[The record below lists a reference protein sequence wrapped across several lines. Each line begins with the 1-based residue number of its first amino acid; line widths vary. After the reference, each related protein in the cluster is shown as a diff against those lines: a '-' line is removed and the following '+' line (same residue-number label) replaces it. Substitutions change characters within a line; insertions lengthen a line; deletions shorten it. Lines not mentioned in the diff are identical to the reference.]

1 MTEINIQELKNI
13 VRDLVLAFVAV
24 LSFGLEL
31 TGLLGIWPVVLG
43 LVAALVTWR
52 FGRFQSL
59 PTNAILAAT
68 FALNAPRGDQVW
80 FTAVAGSLVM
90 GACLLE
96 SPLRYQIRKRSG
108 TAIKAVHLPG
118 FKAVGYLDQTFTF
131 DVTTV
136 GLVVLG
142 LAALFSL
149 PMLPVMLVVIAGFA
163 VALGLIGWNIWKW
176 PPSRVEASFRK
187 AAARYEPTFLIHF
200 SAPPESEYQILMW
213 LPVFERVGQKY
224 LVIVRERYMF
234 DIVANAT
241 TAPVVLCPTLAS
253 VEAVMDSPTSAV
265 YYVNNSM
272 KNSQGVRFGDK
283 IHVQILHGESDKPA
297 SYNPVTAMFDEIYV
311 AGQGG
316 IDRYAQ
322 HGVDIPADKFRI
334 VGRPQVEKVAPA
346 AGSITEVA
354 EPLVLYAPT
363 WHGFHDDA
371 GLTSLPWAT
380 TVVQAL
386 LDLGVRVIFRPHP
399 YSFKHAPSIR
409 LINEA
414 NQLLAKANAEGG
426 QHLFGADATT
436 MPLFDTFNTTDALVT
451 DVSSVAADFLF
462 SGKPFAVVDVGEP
475 EVDPLEE
482 YPMMRAGYLLR
493 PRIED
498 PGPVLADMFRH
509 DPMAGVRQQLRTY
522 YLGDFPAE
530 TYAEAFLDQVRTTV
544 AEGTARRQ
552 SA

>member
-1 MTEINIQELKNI
+1 MRNVNIQELKNLI
-13 VRDLVLAFVAV
+13 RDLGLAFTAV
-24 LSFGLEL
+24 LVFALEL
-31 TGLLGIWPVVLG
+31 TGQLGIWPVVIG
-43 LVAALVTWR
+43 LVAVLVTWK

-59 PTNAILAAT
+59 PTNAILAAA
-68 FALNAPRGDQVW
+68 FAMEAPRGDQAW
-80 FTAVAGSLVM
+80 FTAVTAAFVV

-131 DVTTV
+131 DITTI
-136 GLVVLG
+136 GLLALGICVL
-142 LAALFSL
+142 FHP
-149 PMLPVMLVVIAGFA
+149 PMLPVMIAVVVGFGG
-163 VALGLIGWNIWKW
+163 ALGLIAWNIWKW
-176 PPSRVEASFRK
+176 PPSRVEANFRR
-187 AAARYEPTFLIHF
+187 AADRYDPKFLIHF
-200 SAPPESEYQILMW
+200 SAPVESEYQLLMW
-213 LPVFERVGQKY
+213 LPIFERVGLKY
-224 LVIVRERYMF
+224 MVIVRERYMF

-241 TAPVVLCPTLAS
+241 QAPVVLCPTLAS

-322 HGVDIPADKFRI
+322 HGVDIPPEKFRI
-334 VGRPQVEKVAPA
+334 VGRPQVEKVDRAT
-346 AGSITEVA
+346 GSITQVA

-386 LDLGVRVIFRPHP
+386 LNLGVRVIFRPHP

-409 LINEA
+409 QINEA

-426 QHLFGADATT
+426 QHLFGADATA
-436 MPLFDTFNTTDALVT
+436 MPLFDTFNTVDALVT

-475 EVDPLEE
+475 EADPLEE

-493 PRIED
+493 PRFED
-498 PGPVLADMFRH
+498 PTPVLTDMLRH
-509 DPMAGVRQQLRTY
+509 DPMAQVRQELRTY
-522 YLGDFPAE
+522 YLGDFPVQ

-544 AEGTARRQ
+544 AEGTARRL

>member
-1 MTEINIQELKNI
+1 MKDINIQELKNL

-24 LSFGLEL
+24 LTFALEL
-31 TGLLGIWPVVLG
+31 TGQLGIWPTVIAL
-43 LVAALVTWR
+43 LAAVVTWR

-68 FALNAPRGDQVW
+68 FAVGAPRGDQVW
-80 FTAVAGSLVM
+80 FTAVAGALVI

-96 SPLRYQIRKRSG
+96 SPLRYQIRRRSG

-131 DVTTV
+131 DVTTI
-136 GLVVLG
+136 GLIVLG
-142 LAALFSL
+142 LASLFDL
-149 PMLPVMLVVIAGFA
+149 LMWPVTAAIVVGFG
-163 VALGLIGWNIWKW
+163 VALGLIGWNIVKW

-187 AAARYEPTFLIHF
+187 ASAKYDPQFLIHF

-213 LPVFERVGQKY
+213 LPIFERVGLKY
-224 LVIVRERYMF
+224 MILVRERYMF
-234 DIVANAT
+234 DIVVAAT
-241 TAPVVLCPTLAS
+241 SAPVVLCPTLAS
-253 VEAVMDSPTSAV
+253 VEAVMDGTTSAV

-316 IDRYAQ
+316 IDRYEQ

-346 AGSITEVA
+346 TGPITQVA
-354 EPLVLYAPT
+354 DPLVLYAPT

-371 GLTSLPWAT
+371 GLTSLPYAST
-380 TVVQAL
+380 IVQAL

-409 LINEA
+409 QINEA
-414 NQLLAKANAEGG
+414 NQLLAKANADGA
-426 QHLFGADATT
+426 QHLFGEDATKLS
-436 MPLFDTFNTTDALVT
+436 LFDTFNIVDALVT

-475 EVDPLEE
+475 DADPLAEF
-482 YPMMRAGYLLR
+482 PMIRAGYLVR
-493 PRIED
+493 PRFED
-498 PGPVLADMFRH
+498 PEPVLADMLRH
-509 DPMAGVRQQLRTY
+509 DPMAESRHQLRAY
-522 YLGDFPAE
+522 YLGDFPSE
-530 TYAEAFLDQVRTTV
+530 HYAEAFLAQVRATV
-544 AEGTARRQ
+544 AEGAARRK